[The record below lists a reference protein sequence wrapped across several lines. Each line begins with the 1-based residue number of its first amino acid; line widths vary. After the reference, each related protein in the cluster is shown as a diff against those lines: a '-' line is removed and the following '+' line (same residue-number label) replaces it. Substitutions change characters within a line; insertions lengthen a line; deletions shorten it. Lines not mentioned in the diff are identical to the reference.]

1 MNTYIIYC
9 IMPTP
14 TTNNEHDG
22 YGDFINFR
30 TRSVDVVDAPTEKA
44 ALKTFK
50 NTHLV
55 TYYAEPLTQ
64 DD

>member
-1 MNTYIIYC
+1 
-9 IMPTP
+9 MPTP
-14 TTNNEHDG
+14 TTNDEHDG

-30 TRSVDVVDAPTEKA
+30 TRSVDVVDAPTKKS

-55 TYYAEPLTQ
+55 TYYAEPLTE

>member
-1 MNTYIIYC
+1 
-9 IMPTP
+9 MPTP

-30 TRSVDVVDAPTEKA
+30 TRYVDVVDAPTEKA

-55 TYYAEPLTQ
+55 TYYAEPLTEN
-64 DD
+64 D